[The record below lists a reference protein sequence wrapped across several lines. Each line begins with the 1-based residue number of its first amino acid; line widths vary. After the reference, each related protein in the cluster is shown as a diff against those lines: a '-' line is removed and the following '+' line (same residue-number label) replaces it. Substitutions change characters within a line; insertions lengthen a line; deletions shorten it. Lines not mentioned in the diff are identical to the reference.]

1 MSRAQTP
8 HPVARAELVA
18 SHRALFQIL
27 DRSSIDRLRVPL
39 RGSISLAAALLTL
52 AVSRPAS
59 AEDFFAG
66 KTITL
71 STHSEVGGGYD
82 AYLRL
87 LARHMGRYVPG
98 HPAFTVLNQPGEGGR
113 LAVNNAAKAAQDGTF
128 LTLVAQSV
136 LTMGV
141 TSRADFETPLAGFK
155 WVGNFDQSNNV
166 TVAWA
171 GSNVRTLA
179 DAMARDVV
187 VGATGAG
194 TASELG
200 PTLYNALIGTRF
212 KVKVGYSGGD
222 AIDAAME
229 RGEVDGRANSI
240 WASIKMT
247 LGKEIGE
254 HKVNVLIQMG
264 VRKEPEL
271 PDVPLLTDLMA
282 GDARKAAVAQFMSRA
297 VSTARPLA
305 APPGVPEERVAILRG
320 AFDATVRDPDFLADA
335 RKLNLEVDPM
345 NGAETQAIVAGVLT
359 APPSVLADARSALS
373 GVPLHGGAR

>member
-1 MSRAQTP
+1 MAMHGS
-8 HPVARAELVA
+8 
-18 SHRALFQIL
+18 SHK
-27 DRSSIDRLRVPL
+27 V
-39 RGSISLAAALLTL
+39 GLAAGFLAIALPQ
-52 AVSRPAS
+52 AAA
-59 AEDFFAG
+59 AEDFFTG

-98 HPAFTVLNQPGEGGR
+98 HPAFMVLNQPGDGGR
-113 LAVNNAAKAAQDGTF
+113 RAVNNAAKAVQDGTF

-141 TSRADFETPLAGFK
+141 TSRAGLETSLAGFK

-166 TVAWA
+166 TVAWS
-171 GSNVRTLA
+171 GSNVRTIT
-179 DAMARDVV
+179 DAMTRDVV

-200 PTLYNALIGTRF
+200 PNLYNALLGTRF

-222 AIDAAME
+222 AIDAAMA

-247 LGKEIGE
+247 LGKEIAE
-254 HKVNVLIQMG
+254 HEVNVLIQMG

-271 PDVPLLTDLMA
+271 PDVPLLTDLVA

-305 APPGVPEERVAILRG
+305 APPGVPDERVAMLRA
-320 AFDATVRDPDFLADA
+320 AFDAAARDPDFLAEA

-345 NGAETQAIVAGVLT
+345 SGRETQAIVAGVLT
-359 APPSVLADARSALS
+359 APASVLADVRTALG
-373 GVPLHGGAR
+373 GVAIEGGAR

>member
-1 MSRAQTP
+1 MN
-8 HPVARAELVA
+8 
-18 SHRALFQIL
+18 
-27 DRSSIDRLRVPL
+27 SSIHRLAL
-39 RGSISLAAALLTL
+39 TAAAALIAL
-52 AVSRPAS
+52 AAPRAAS

-66 KTITL
+66 KTIVM
-71 STHSEVGGGYD
+71 STHSDVGGGYD

-87 LARHMGRYVPG
+87 LARHMGRYIPG
-98 HPAFTVLNQPGEGGR
+98 HPGFAVLNQPGDGGR
-113 LAVNNAAKAAQDGTF
+113 LAVNNAAKAPQDGTF

-141 TSRADFETPLAGFK
+141 TSRAGLDTPLAGFK

-171 GSNVRTLA
+171 ASNVRTLA
-179 DAMARDVV
+179 DAMTREVV

-200 PTLYNALIGTRF
+200 PNLYNALLGTRF

-222 AIDAAME
+222 AIGAAME

-247 LGKEIGE
+247 LDKELRE
-254 HKVNVLIQMG
+254 RKVNVLIQMG
-264 VRKEPEL
+264 VRKEAEL
-271 PDVPLLTDLMA
+271 PGVPLLTDLVA
-282 GDARKAAVAQFMSRA
+282 GDTRRAAVAQFMSRA

-305 APPGVPEERVAILRG
+305 APPGVPDERVAELRT
-320 AFDATVRDPDFLADA
+320 AFDATVRDPDFLAEA

-345 NGAETQAIVAGVLT
+345 SGAQTQAIVASVLT
-359 APPSVLADARSALS
+359 APASVLADTRTAL
-373 GVPLHGGAR
+373 GGISFEGPTK